1 MRSSLDRIIELQ
13 DEELWRD
20 GKAPEV
26 EDDFLSSEIHIDIWT
41 VPPHR
46 RITQSH
52 AHGRIYLGSNYR
64 NTLIISSGLYPPLP
78 PPPHHHH

>member
-26 EDDFLSSEIHIDIWT
+26 EDDFLSSEIHMDIWT
-41 VPPHR
+41 VPQHR
-46 RITQSH
+46 GITQI
-52 AHGRIYLGSNYR
+52 HGWIYLGSNYR
-64 NTLIISSGLYPPLP
+64 NTLITS
-78 PPPHHHH
+78 

>member
-26 EDDFLSSEIHIDIWT
+26 EDDFLASEIHMDIWT
-41 VPPHR
+41 VPRTGELHKY
-46 RITQSH
+46 
-52 AHGRIYLGSNYR
+52 AHGWIYLGSNYR
-64 NTLIISSGLYPPLP
+64 NTLIISSGLHPPPP
-78 PPPHHHH
+78 PPPHHHHH

>member
-26 EDDFLSSEIHIDIWT
+26 EDDFLSSKIHMDVWT
-41 VPPHR
+41 VPRHTR
-46 RITQSH
+46 
-52 AHGRIYLGSNYR
+52 G
-64 NTLIISSGLYPPLP
+64 
-78 PPPHHHH
+78 